1 MVALQALK
9 LMEHLTSLIQV
20 VPADEHKPV
29 GQTVLVAIVDYV
41 ASEDQSGTV
50 SAMSLVMEPWERLAE
65 QMPVPKSVVQKMK
78 VPRWKA

>member
-9 LMEHLTSLIQV
+9 QMEHPTSL
-20 VPADEHKPV
+20 KPV
-29 GQTVLVAIVDYV
+29 GQTVLVATMDCV
-41 ASEDQSGTV
+41 ASEDQGGTV

-78 VPRWKA
+78 VPRWKT